1 VAHAGA
7 RFTDV
12 YAGSRASV
20 VTTSPE
26 SRALGYNSS
35 DLRRFTDVQLT
46 ETTKEQA
53 RARLLGA
60 AAHDLQTRL
69 LELF

>member
-1 VAHAGA
+1 
-7 RFTDV
+7 
-12 YAGSRASV
+12 V

-53 RARLLGA
+53 RTRLLGA
-60 AAHDLQTRL
+60 AAHDLQARL